1 MCPAAAGGGRTGKSR
16 ALCRF
21 ARGCGRDA
29 RFRTSYKNGDALT
42 LKRDVAVPANGLTPA
57 RQRTSIE
64 IVQKLFSMFPAGA
77 PGIALLMLRLSVAVM
92 LFIDPAGRVL
102 WPATLWLSVMSFVA
116 ALAVVAGFL
125 TPILALICGALKVYA
140 LIGTAPG
147 IAPLIVLA
155 LLLSSAV
162 AMLGPGAYSVDARM
176 FGRRVV
182 LLPPQR

>member
-1 MCPAAAGGGRTGKSR
+1 MCDEDT
-16 ALCRF
+16 
-21 ARGCGRDA
+21 
-29 RFRTSYKNGDALT
+29 LT
-42 LKRDVAVPANGLTPA
+42 LKRDIAVPANGLTPA

-77 PGIALLMLRLSVAVM
+77 PGIALLLLRLSVAVM

-102 WPATLWLSVMSFVA
+102 WPATLWLTLVTFIA
-116 ALAVVAGFL
+116 ASAVVAGFF

-140 LIGTAPG
+140 LIGTMSG
-147 IAPLIVLA
+147 VAPLIVLV
-155 LLLSSAV
+155 LLLSAAV
-162 AMLGPGAYSVDARM
+162 AMLGPGAYSVDAKM

>member
-1 MCPAAAGGGRTGKSR
+1 MRLAVSVMPAEFTASVLCGKCQRGGR
-16 ALCRF
+16 CR
-21 ARGCGRDA
+21 
-29 RFRTSYKNGDALT
+29 LT
-42 LKRDVAVPANGLTPA
+42 RKRDVVVPANGLTPA
-57 RQRTSIE
+57 RQLTSIE

-77 PGIALLMLRLSVAVM
+77 PGIALLLLRLSVAAM

-102 WPATLWLSVMSFVA
+102 WPPSILLSVVSAVA
-116 ALAVVAGFL
+116 AIAVTVGFF

-140 LIGTAPG
+140 LIGTAHG

-155 LLLSSAV
+155 LLLSFAV
-162 AMLGPGAYSVDARM
+162 AMLGPGAYSLDAKM

>member
-1 MCPAAAGGGRTGKSR
+1 MCQCEDGRS
-16 ALCRF
+16 
-21 ARGCGRDA
+21 
-29 RFRTSYKNGDALT
+29 LT
-42 LKRDVAVPANGLTPA
+42 RKRDVAVPANGLTLA
-57 RQRTSIE
+57 RRGTSIE
-64 IVQKLFSMFPAGA
+64 RVQKLFSMFPAGA
-77 PGIALLMLRLSVAVM
+77 PGIALLLLRLSVAAM

-102 WPATLWLSVMSFVA
+102 WPASIWLAVVSFVA
-116 ALAVVAGFL
+116 AIAVVAGFL

-155 LLLSSAV
+155 LLLSFAV
-162 AMLGPGAYSVDARM
+162 AMLGPGAYSLDAKM